1 MELFPCMNEASPSL
15 LGWALHEAAINKE
28 ARLARVIASKDESVD
43 FI

>member
-1 MELFPCMNEASPSL
+1 MNERSSSSL

-28 ARLARVIASKDESVD
+28 TRLARVIASEDESVD